1 MSCRPRHSRER
12 GAAVF
17 IVVMMVTLLTA
28 IGLFSIRAASLTD
41 AATGNLRQQAQTVE
55 LAEYATRL
63 NVITKLSNPDLVPYT
78 LTRVDRSTQV
88 DENGDQIG
96 GDFCFVNRNV
106 DLTGTKS
113 TGCCVYENDDF
124 ADDITTVDANMTLLA
139 PQTATSEGSFGPPL
153 TAAGD
158 LTSALEGMIRVEMH
172 DAFDEQDYPGMGAN
186 STMKARSLATTTFAQ
201 IRMTGA
207 STAGWCPNSVAA
219 PSTSMLVMRARV
231 IVPVAAN

>member
-78 LTRVDRSTQV
+78 LIRVDRGNDPNQPA
-88 DENGDQIG
+88 DL
-96 GDFCFVNRNV
+96 CFVNRNV